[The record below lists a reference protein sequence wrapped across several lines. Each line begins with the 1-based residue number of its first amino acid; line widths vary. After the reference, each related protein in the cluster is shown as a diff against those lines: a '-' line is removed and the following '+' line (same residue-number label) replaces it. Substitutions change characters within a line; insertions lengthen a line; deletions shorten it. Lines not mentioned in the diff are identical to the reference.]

1 MMHEDEL
8 RAFLPKLAR
17 HSYSRDELDAFLHW
31 LNQLDD
37 VAYAKVLNAYYLEL
51 EKITPGAMPSQEMVA
66 RRLEQQLDALEEQRE
81 VNNKDKHRKPA
92 VYTRWMA
99 AAAVAGLV
107 VLAGVYV
114 LRSPAHRD
122 TTTAAV
128 QPAPQH
134 DIAPGGDKAV
144 LTLADG
150 TVILLDSAQ
159 NGTLARQNNAV
170 IQKQN
175 GQLLIRAHAVNPP
188 AGAMLYNTIT
198 TPRGGQFQV
207 LLPDG
212 SRVWL
217 NAASSLKFPAAFTGK
232 ERAVELQGEGYF
244 EIARNTTTPFLVT
257 AGGMKVQVLGT
268 EFNITAYA
276 DEAAVST
283 TLVQGAVRIGDAGAA
298 GRLLHPGQQAVLQ
311 HDAAAMKVTDI
322 SAADME
328 QVIAWKNGEFSFQD
342 ATVESVMRQLSRWY
356 NVEVVYEGRLKERR
370 LVGQVYRSY
379 TLAQVL
385 AVLEAADLHFRIE
398 NRKLVVRE

>member
-1 MMHEDEL
+1 MHEEEL
-8 RAFLPKLAR
+8 QAFLPKLAS

-37 VAYAKVLNAYYLEL
+37 AAYAKVLNAYYREL
-51 EKITPGAMPSQEMVA
+51 EKITPGAMPSHEMVA
-66 RRLEQQLDALEEQRE
+66 RRLEQQLDALEEKQE
-81 VNNKDKHRKPA
+81 IPNKDKHHKPTI
-92 VYTRWMA
+92 YTRWLA

-122 TTTAAV
+122 TSTAATV

-150 TVILLDSAQ
+150 TLIQLDSAQ
-159 NGTLARQNNAV
+159 NGTLARQNNTV

-175 GQLLIRAHAVNPP
+175 GQLVIRANAVNAP
-188 AGAMLYNTIT
+188 AGTMLYNTIT

-217 NAASSLKFPAAFTGK
+217 NAASSLKFPVAFTGK

-257 AGGMKVQVLGT
+257 AGDMKVQVLGT

-298 GRLLHPGQQAVLQ
+298 SRLLHLGQQAVLQ
-311 HDAAAMKVTDI
+311 HDAPQVTVTDI

-385 AVLEAADLHFRIE
+385 AVLEATDLHFRIE
-398 NRKLVVRE
+398 NGKLVVRE